1 MRPSPQ
7 TTPPKLPVP
16 RAGPNCSVTLLL
28 CQTWGLGMALPT
40 PTQREVPNRLQ
51 FPGTRHETEHMFSEF
66 PPSSGSPDMLEIL
79 LLFIIC

>member
-7 TTPPKLPVP
+7 TTLPKLPVL

-28 CQTWGLGMALPT
+28 PNLGTGMALPT
-40 PTQREVPNRLQ
+40 PTQREVQNRLQ